1 VVEISGEVKEW
12 DAVEGMRNDFHQ
24 LSHVYRSSSAH
35 FIRPKIRRVS
45 TMTTSAHTRVIPVGR
60 HGPHSRTRT
69 FPSRFDQLALI
80 REFVGKVVADVP
92 LDNARAFDLKVA
104 VSEAS
109 ANAIEHGLGEGDL
122 EVSTKRRRDRLTV
135 TVSHPGA
142 FRPRTGDDPR
152 TPGSRDGPSP
162 HAAAHQRADGELPQ
176 YWGNESIAV
185 GVSRLVPRRGPA
197 GHHHGIVVIMSR
209 GTAERPPRSE
219 FVQAEA
225 SRGHWRFFGFVG

>member
-1 VVEISGEVKEW
+1 MVEISGEVKEW

-45 TMTTSAHTRVIPVGR
+45 TMTTSAHTHVIPVGR

-122 EVSTKRRRDRLTV
+122 EVSAKRGCGRITV

-142 FRPRTGDDPR
+142 FRPLTSDDSAR
-152 TPGSRDGPSP
+152 
-162 HAAAHQRADGELPQ
+162 AHRGMGLPLILALTNELT
-176 YWGNESIAV
+176 
-185 GVSRLVPRRGPA
+185 VSCPNG
-197 GHHHGIVVIMSR
+197 G
-209 GTAERPPRSE
+209 GTSVSLSM
-219 FVQAEA
+219 FTD
-225 SRGHWRFFGFVG
+225 